1 MKNLNIDTHIIALIV
16 IMLFS
21 GAFGGYLNYLHNFD
35 TTEHETQDTR
45 CRNKYILL
53 GIAAAFVIPVFLK
66 MISSNL
72 ISSPDNNDYLI
83 FAGFCLIAAIF
94 SRRFITTI
102 GDKILEAAKKAEK
115 IALESKQKSERTQFE
130 LSSTNE
136 RIEDVKLA
144 VDINNTDTKNLEIV
158 DDKSK
163 QALLDLSDN
172 YIEKTSI
179 PGYSER
185 IKLKSELGR
194 KMGEII
200 VRNNLAKNDLLD
212 NHKSEGIFLALS
224 YSVQLRP
231 DKSGLLVLNQIAK
244 LASQLYTK
252 YSILV
257 SYDTLARNSFIDK
270 ENVKEVYILISAFR
284 SGADKSLLRKI
295 DDTIN
300 LLAFIDPNLTV

>member
-1 MKNLNIDTHIIALIV
+1 MNYCNWDTHIIMLIL
-16 IMLFS
+16 IMLIS
-21 GAFGGYLNYLHNFD
+21 GAFGGFLNYLHNFD
-35 TTEHETQDTR
+35 TTENEKQNSVV
-45 CRNKYILL
+45 RNKYILL

-72 ISSPDNNDYLI
+72 ISSSDNNDYLI

-115 IALESKQKSERTQFE
+115 VALESKQKSDNTQLE
-130 LSSTNE
+130 LSSTKQ

-144 VDINNTDTKNLEIV
+144 VDINNTENRNFETV
-158 DDKSK
+158 DNTSK
-163 QALLDLSDN
+163 QILLELSDN
-172 YIEKTSI
+172 YIEKTSV
-179 PGYSER
+179 PDYSER
-185 IKLKSELGR
+185 IKLKAELGR

-200 VRNNLAKNDLLD
+200 VRNNLSKTELFD
-212 NHKSEGIFLALS
+212 NHKSEGMLLALS

-244 LASQLYTK
+244 LATQLYTK

-257 SYDTLARNSFIDK
+257 GYDTLARNSFIDK
-270 ENVKEVYILISAFR
+270 QNVQEVYILIKAFR
-284 SGADKSLLRKI
+284 NGADKSLLKKI
-295 DDTIN
+295 DDSVS
-300 LLAFIDPNLTV
+300 LLNFIEPFVIE